1 MLEILIESLFF
12 FSLNCIKSSELPLS
26 DPLMEQQT
34 NISVKLHKAPPD
46 PSQTTAAYGR
56 SSLESCGLNAC
67 FKGGGG
73 VGPQQELTAVG
84 GPRDPQELV
93 QRSSNHPIHPGRGS
107 WDLGFLC

>member
-1 MLEILIESLFF
+1 MWEILIESLFF

-56 SSLESCGLNAC
+56 SSLESCGLNAR

-73 VGPQQELTAVG
+73 VGEACGL
-84 GPRDPQELV
+84 
-93 QRSSNHPIHPGRGS
+93 
-107 WDLGFLC
+107 